1 VGKGKERLATVEGR
15 KGEKK
20 THEDLLDVRLR
31 VACKV
36 AVELVETMEEEG
48 KEVNFEDR
56 KE

>member
-1 VGKGKERLATVEGR
+1 MEGR